1 MRTSYQILSVALIVG
16 ITNSQLALASN
27 SALMPV
33 SACKSKQEKNDDV
46 LSGAGVINAIASKRH
61 KHGKHGLVHQH
72 SDSAIQA
79 LSSRAKNHKS
89 KDNSSDVSADTE
101 SERQNQNG
109 FFSGVGMLPYLSNN
123 KKRHQ
128 GNPDGSTGLPLTNSR
143 DGGDSAGKNGRVT
156 EPASAKHQGNGKT
169 SSEPTLFNLPWTFNF
184 FPGGLF
190 NRNTH
195 DSAAHDSD
203 SATLNTGDTVPSIS
217 GSGSTVGNS
226 SNPSQLGSFADS
238 GGSPDKSI
246 KSGKNL
252 GAGGGSNKGSL
263 TSGGDPNLN
272 GGGDGPI
279 KLGNDSDLNSGNA
292 SSKLGKNSN
301 NPDLSSNGGSSKL
314 ADSNNLIASDSTKS
328 ANKLLANVPLVTSP
342 SFADFH
348 ARQLLTAPMTARH
361 ESMVQPVPVILPEAP
376 LTHQD
381 WGQIGGMTQGGLQM
395 TEPPSPNNFKGQ
407 APNQFVKPTEVKAA
421 VTAYGDTTPA
431 GFHTEPGPPNRPFWF
446 TQPAVNSMADTHLNV
461 MQQFPQPLN
470 DFNLGVYATAASM
483 TSAEGGAVVDYN
495 VSQAKTQAQT
505 QHFGDAANNA
515 SNANLQSGMHSVV
528 QSLVN
533 VANENSG
540 GTYARAL
547 RMIQAMWKTTFIPL
561 AILLVLPGA
570 LITQLK
576 GLVKFG
582 IINDAND
589 EDSASPFVGI
599 LRAFIAIFLIPAT
612 QLIVSYSIDIGN
624 SMTDVVAQQ
633 VQLQDVATWADHQTS
648 REQASNPAD
657 QAKLDAQQSGRS
669 AFKRA
674 TFGFINSLFTNAL
687 VILLAYQTVMVCYL
701 YLLGPIAAALFAWPT
716 TTNALFKNIFSNW
729 INGLISLS
737 LWRFWWSLII
747 LCMCIRIQWLKDL
760 GEYNPNSPWEGVV
773 YTAFVVMLTYI
784 PFMAFEFKPG
794 SMVSSLLDKAGQ
806 AGGAAGGANTAGNGS
821 GGGAGAGGGG
831 GGGGGGAGGVGFG
844 PGGGGAGPGG
854 GPLPNSF

>member
-1 MRTSYQILSVALIVG
+1 MRTFYKILSVALIVG
-16 ITNSQLALASN
+16 ITSSQVSLASN
-27 SALMPV
+27 SALMPS
-33 SACKSKQEKNDDV
+33 SACKSKQETNDDV
-46 LSGAGVINAIASKRH
+46 SSGGGVLNAIASKKHRH
-61 KHGKHGLVHQH
+61 KKKRDLVHHESNLAH
-72 SDSAIQA
+72 SERQQDEESMANQSLEI
-79 LSSRAKNHKS
+79 SSRARRRAGRS
-89 KDNSSDVSADTE
+89 SSDVANDAE
-101 SERQNQNG
+101 AERQTNG
-109 FFSGVGMLPYLSNN
+109 FLSGFGMLPYLSNSS
-123 KKRHQ
+123 KKRQ
-128 GNPDGSTGLPLTNSR
+128 INSTEGPTAADSTNPTDGN
-143 DGGDSAGKNGRVT
+143 DSLRKNGKVN
-156 EPASAKHQGNGKT
+156 EPVNGKLNGQGK
-169 SSEPTLFNLPWTFNF
+169 SSSAPTLFNWPWSFNF
-184 FPGGLF
+184 SPGELF
-190 NRNTH
+190 HR
-195 DSAAHDSD
+195 DAHESKVL
-203 SATLNTGDTVPSIS
+203 SPGDEVSSIS
-217 GSGSTVGNS
+217 GSSSDGATDVNS
-226 SNPSQLGSFADS
+226 LTFGKRGELS
-238 GGSPDKSI
+238 GGPSGLSEP
-246 KSGKNL
+246 GKN
-252 GAGGGSNKGSL
+252 
-263 TSGGDPNLN
+263 
-272 GGGDGPI
+272 
-279 KLGNDSDLNSGNA
+279 SDLNSGSGG
-292 SSKLGKNSN
+292 SSKFGKDVDSSSGVNNSSKSGKNSN
-301 NPDLSSNGGSSKL
+301 NPDVSADVGSSKF
-314 ADSNNLIASDSTKS
+314 ADSNNLSVADSMKS

-361 ESMVQPVPVILPEAP
+361 ESMVNPVPVVVPEAP
-376 LTHQD
+376 LTHKD
-381 WGQIGGMTQGGLQM
+381 WGQIGGMTQGGLEM

-421 VTAYGDTTPA
+421 STAYGDTSPA

-547 RMIQAMWKTTFIPL
+547 HMIQAMWKTTFIPL

-612 QLIVSYSIDIGN
+612 QLIVSYSVDVGN

-831 GGGGGGAGGVGFG
+831 GGGGGGAGAGGVGFG
-844 PGGGGAGPGG
+844 PGSGGAGPGG